1 MKKSIAALFLVT
13 SLSAFAATA
22 PKSIAVLPISLK
34 GSDGFWIHINPG
46 KVQDVFVTEL
56 RQRTKLNV
64 IDGSAV
70 RKLVDKSDIPLSEKL
85 NKTQAVRVGKLLGV
99 NYLLT
104 GSVTE
109 YGAEKGTGKVVLN
122 ARLIDTSTG
131 EVVWA
136 DEVKV
141 SVGGFGGGVDD
152 NRLFDKALKPC
163 VQKAVSA
170 AKAKLR

>member
-1 MKKSIAALFLVT
+1 M
-13 SLSAFAATA
+13 
-22 PKSIAVLPISLK
+22 
-34 GSDGFWIHINPG
+34 
-46 KVQDVFVTEL
+46 
-56 RQRTKLNV
+56 
-64 IDGSAV
+64 
-70 RKLVDKSDIPLSEKL
+70 
-85 NKTQAVRVGKLLGV
+85 
-99 NYLLT
+99 
-104 GSVTE
+104 
-109 YGAEKGTGKVVLN
+109 GKVVLN